1 MAKSKK
7 KKKIFILSG
16 AGLLLVILV
25 AAIVIGGKKEPVIVV
40 QTDKVARRTITQV
53 VTASGQVEPKDLV
66 AISPE
71 VSGEIVDLPVVE
83 GQRVTKGQVIVKIR
97 PDTYIAQQQQSQAGL
112 QSAVGSEQ
120 LAKANYDNSTS
131 TYKRAQELYAKKLMS
146 QQDLESAKT
155 QYEVNKAS
163 YESAKANVDQAQ
175 ALLAVANDNLRKTT
189 IHSPMDGQVTVL
201 NSKLGERVV
210 GTSMMAGTEIM
221 DIANMNTM
229 EAQVNV
235 DENDVVLVAVGDT
248 SILSVDA
255 FPNKKIKGIV
265 YQIATSGTTTGAGT
279 QDQVTNFLVKIKI
292 VDPEAY
298 NLKPGMSVTAD
309 IQTATHHNVL
319 SVPIQSV
326 TIRTLKAQEG
336 SKIAGASTGTGKND
350 KAKQGGNREKEQEVV
365 FVVKS
370 GVAKAVPV
378 KRGIS
383 DDNYVEITSGLKAG
397 EEVVSGSFVAI
408 SRELNDGSKVRVENN
423 KMVAMQGAGG

>member
-83 GQRVTKGQVIVKIR
+83 GQRVTRGQVIVKIR

-112 QSAVGSEQ
+112 QSALGSEQ

-155 QYEVNKAS
+155 QYEVTKAS

-175 ALLAVANDNLRKTT
+175 AQLAVADDNLRKTT

-309 IQTATHHNVL
+309 IQTATHHDVL

-326 TIRTLKAQEG
+326 TIRSLKAQEG
-336 SKIAGASTGTGKND
+336 SKVATASGATNN
-350 KAKQGGNREKEQEVV
+350 KAKQAGNREKEQEVV
-365 FVVKS
+365 FVVKN

-383 DDNYVEITSGLKAG
+383 DDNFVEITSGLGAG

>member
-7 KKKIFILSG
+7 KKRVFILST

-40 QTDKVARRTITQV
+40 QTEKVARRTITQV
-53 VTASGQVEPKDLV
+53 VTASGQVEPKDIV
-66 AISPE
+66 AINPE
-71 VSGEIVDLPVVE
+71 VSGQIVDLPVVE
-83 GQRVTKGQVIVKIR
+83 GQKVTKGSVIVKIK
-97 PDTYIAQQQQSQAGL
+97 PDQYIAQLQTSEAQL
-112 QSAVGSEQ
+112 QSAMGQEQ
-120 LAKANYDNSTS
+120 LAKANLSNATS

-146 QQDLESAKT
+146 QQDLETAKT
-155 QYEVNKAS
+155 TYEVDKAS
-163 YESAKANVDQAQ
+163 YESAQANVEQARAQ
-175 ALLAVANDNLRKTT
+175 VGLNQDALNKTT
-189 IHSPMDGQVTVL
+189 IKSPMDGVVTVL
-201 NSKLGERVV
+201 NSKLGETVL
-210 GTSMMAGTEIM
+210 GTNFTSGTEIM

-248 SILSVDA
+248 AILSVDA
-255 FPNKKIKGIV
+255 LPNKKIKGIV

-279 QDQVTNFLVKIKI
+279 QDQVTNFLVKIR
-292 VDPEAY
+292 VLDPAEY

-309 IQTATHHNVL
+309 IQTATHHDVL

-326 TIRTLKAQEG
+326 TVRSLKAAEG
-336 SKIAGASTGTGKND
+336 SKGKPGNTKMAGA
-350 KAKQGGNREKEQEVV
+350 GNRSEQEVV
-365 FVVKS
+365 FVVNS

-383 DDNYVEITSGLKAG
+383 DDNFVEITSGLKAD

-423 KMVAMQGAGG
+423 KMVAMKAVGG

>member
-1 MAKSKK
+1 
-7 KKKIFILSG
+7 
-16 AGLLLVILV
+16 
-25 AAIVIGGKKEPVIVV
+25 
-40 QTDKVARRTITQV
+40 
-53 VTASGQVEPKDLV
+53 
-66 AISPE
+66 
-71 VSGEIVDLPVVE
+71 
-83 GQRVTKGQVIVKIR
+83 
-97 PDTYIAQQQQSQAGL
+97 
-112 QSAVGSEQ
+112 
-120 LAKANYDNSTS
+120 
-131 TYKRAQELYAKKLMS
+131 
-146 QQDLESAKT
+146 
-155 QYEVNKAS
+155 
-163 YESAKANVDQAQ
+163 
-175 ALLAVANDNLRKTT
+175 
-189 IHSPMDGQVTVL
+189 
-201 NSKLGERVV
+201 
-210 GTSMMAGTEIM
+210 MMAGTEIM

-309 IQTATHHNVL
+309 IQTATHHDVL

-326 TIRTLKAQEG
+326 TIRSLKAQEG
-336 SKIAGASTGTGKND
+336 SKVATASGATNN
-350 KAKQGGNREKEQEVV
+350 KAKQAGNREKEQEVV
-365 FVVKS
+365 FVVKN

-383 DDNYVEITSGLKAG
+383 DDNFVEITSGLGAG